1 LTTSAKIR
9 LMLALLFASLLF
21 TAIIVQQTYTPKNS
35 LYQTA
40 QTLEDNLH
48 KKEKFVSAAFQDKAA
63 FAALKTLDIDDN
75 AALKT
80 IKSFTSDENIWLTT
94 YVKRHL
100 TFWSGVKVILGRP
113 DTIVEGYSFVSGPNG
128 RRLYR
133 DRHDTRE
140 ARIPVPEPLSSQY
153 FLAQPAEG

>member
-1 LTTSAKIR
+1 MAASKQTRRLYFFIVFLYRPFEKLTTSAKIR

-48 KKEKFVSAAFQDKAA
+48 KKEKFVTAIFNDKAG
-63 FAALKTLDIDDN
+63 FARLKTLVNDDK

-80 IKSFTSDENIWLTT
+80 IRDFTT
-94 YVKRHL
+94 
-100 TFWSGVKVILGRP
+100 
-113 DTIVEGYSFVSGPNG
+113 
-128 RRLYR
+128 
-133 DRHDTRE
+133 
-140 ARIPVPEPLSSQY
+140 
-153 FLAQPAEG
+153 